1 MTILSN
7 HFMSKRNLG
16 SKRLA
21 IQTSYMH
28 TLQEQLQTMLLLM
41 NTDLDSS
48 LERILNIYMICILS
62 NQDAISSTNMEDL
75 IAIGI

>member
-1 MTILSN
+1 
-7 HFMSKRNLG
+7 MSKRNLG